1 MLTTVKNF
9 LKEEDGVGSV
19 EMILLLLVLVGIVVL
34 FKTNITA
41 IVKDVFSNITKSVST
56 LKG

>member
-19 EMILLLLVLVGIVVL
+19 EMILLLLVLVGIVVI

-41 IVKDVFSNITKSVST
+41 IVKDVFTNITKSVST